1 MRARPPSLHIGQD
14 TTLSPDSSSPIRQS
28 RPHTASGPSSR
39 PGSLAPSPRRE
50 RAPLRSSPLAGL
62 SYASDGAGGIVQHS
76 SALDEEIA
84 RRHGSHLSVE
94 SGAERARSA
103 SPNSPSVSVK
113 GFPVPSRQN
122 STSDSC
128 GECAGHEGEKRRA
141 RPSFISL
148 APPGSPSHSAG
159 ATQLSPPP
167 PLRSRH
173 SSPNIARAASLDVP
187 SPPLPTTPAANSSNN
202 WMTSTPMPSFSR
214 TGIHSKGVVLPIK
227 ADSKSAQRI
236 RRKSMPSA
244 PPLSKPAIMPVPA
257 LPESHTAKHDQNQAE
272 ITEPRGRDQSIRP
285 KKSTRSLRSV
295 RSLGRMFRHEHQLD
309 DKDAPPLLVPPLPT
323 PSLSRTSSTGSGM
336 SAQIPPTPP
345 DNASL
350 VPSPEPATAL
360 EATMDSTSI
369 PVIEETREGKI
380 KKLWAKVIHGVKK
393 VK

>member
-1 MRARPPSLHIGQD
+1 MRARPPSLNIHQD
-14 TTLSPDSSSPIRQS
+14 NTLSPDSSSPTRRS
-28 RPHTASGPSSR
+28 RPHTSPG
-39 PGSLAPSPRRE
+39 PGSLTPSPRRE
-50 RAPLRSSPLAGL
+50 RAPLRSSPLAGP

-84 RRHGSHLSVE
+84 RRHLSVE
-94 SGAERARSA
+94 PDAERARSA
-103 SPNSPSVSVK
+103 SPNSPSVSVE
-113 GFPVPSRQN
+113 GFSALSRQN

-128 GECAGHEGEKRRA
+128 GESAGHGGGKRRA

-167 PLRSRH
+167 SLRSRH

-187 SPPLPTTPAANSSNN
+187 SPLLPTTPTVDSSAN
-202 WMTSTPMPSFSR
+202 WMTSTPTPSFSR
-214 TGIHSKGVVLPIK
+214 TAIHSKGVVLPIK

-236 RRKSMPSA
+236 RRKSMSGAPSSSRHSSQ
-244 PPLSKPAIMPVPA
+244 PGIVPVPE
-257 LPESHTAKHDQNQAE
+257 LPESHPTKHDQDQAE
-272 ITEPRGRDQSIRP
+272 ITEPRGQSQSIRP

-295 RSLGRMFRHEHQLD
+295 RSLGRMFRHEHQQD

-323 PSLSRTSSTGSGM
+323 PSLSRASSIGSGM
-336 SAQIPPTPP
+336 SVQLLPTPP
-345 DNASL
+345 DNAAL
-350 VPSPEPATAL
+350 VSSPDPASAP
-360 EATMDSTSI
+360 EATMDSPST

-380 KKLWAKVIHGVKK
+380 KKLWAKVTRGVKK